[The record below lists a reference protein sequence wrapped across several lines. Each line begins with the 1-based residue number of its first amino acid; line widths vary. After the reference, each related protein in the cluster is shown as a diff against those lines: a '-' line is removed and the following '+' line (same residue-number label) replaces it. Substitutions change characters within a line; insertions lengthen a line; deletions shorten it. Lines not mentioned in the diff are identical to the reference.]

1 MKEGKFNMAKYKDL
15 VLKFF
20 KNPMFII
27 PLIIVTIGSFGY
39 LLGHETINIDVLS
52 SDRYYGENVLI
63 EQGRLMAPLI
73 DKIFNIMNFYP
84 FLADFIAVLFL
95 MLGAILF
102 CAFFDSASK
111 GKIKMI
117 AYTIF
122 ACFFVSYPLLMEA
135 FVFEPMGISIA
146 LGFCF
151 IAISLM
157 LLNECLKTNSN
168 KLFIGGTILL
178 WCAIS
183 LYESF
188 AVVYIVGVFLLLL
201 VKILYENE
209 SRQSI
214 KEYILTG
221 LKFVAPLVIAI
232 LFNFVVTN
240 AVIIIWV
247 KKINMYADKNILYG
261 DLGIVGGIKNVFNT
275 VMVKYVIN
283 GLGYLPITFL
293 VISSLISFV
302 LGIILSVKKRN
313 FLIFLSILGMNL
325 SLLMLSIIQG
335 KASYYRT
342 CQQFQLF
349 ISFIFMILTQCIL
362 NINIKKFL
370 KNAFLFI
377 MFLMIF
383 YQVKEIYKLQYVNNL
398 KYQKEKN
405 DMILIANE
413 LQKKY
418 DVKNKPVIFVGEYE
432 LPSCVK
438 EAVGI
443 KKGSLHYKV
452 LDYYNKNFN
461 NAKIDI
467 DNYITVEN
475 SVKSYVNWAKLAFVS
490 QEKANIENIKFFKY
504 LGYDFKE
511 GTIDMYI
518 EAEVISRADNLPKW
532 PKEGSIFE
540 TDDYI
545 AVNF

>member
-1 MKEGKFNMAKYKDL
+1 MEKYRDL
-15 VLKFF
+15 ILKFF

-39 LLGHETINIDVLS
+39 LLGHATVNVDTLS
-52 SDRYYGENVLI
+52 ADRYYGENVLI
-63 EQGRLMAPLI
+63 KQGRLMAPLI

-84 FLADFIAVLFL
+84 FLVDFIAVLLL
-95 MLGAILF
+95 MLAAVLF
-102 CAFFDSASK
+102 CSLFDSVSK

-122 ACFFVSYPLLMEA
+122 ACFFVSYPLIMEA

-151 IAISLM
+151 IALSLI
-157 LLNECLKTNSN
+157 LFNEYWKN
-168 KLFIGGTILL
+168 KNIKKYICGTIFL
-178 WCAIS
+178 WFAIS

-188 AVVYIVGVFLLLL
+188 AVVYVMGVFLLLL
-201 VKILYENE
+201 LKILYENE
-209 SRQSI
+209 TKQSI

-221 LKFVAPLVIAI
+221 LKFAIPLVIVV
-232 LFNFVVTN
+232 LFNCIITN
-240 AVIIIWV
+240 MIILIWQ
-247 KKINMYADKNILYG
+247 KEINLYADKNILYG
-261 DLGIVGGIKNVFNT
+261 DLGIAGGIKNLFNT
-275 VMVKYVIN
+275 VMEKYIIN

-342 CQQFQLF
+342 CQQFYLF
-349 ISFIFMILTQCIL
+349 VSFIFMILTQCIL
-362 NINIKKFL
+362 NMNIKKYF

-383 YQVKEIYKLQYVNNL
+383 YQVKEISKLQYINDL
-398 KYQKEKN
+398 RYQKEKN

-413 LQKKY
+413 LQAKY
-418 DVKNKPVIFVGEYE
+418 DVENKAVIFIGEYE

-452 LDYYNKNFN
+452 LDYFNKKFN
-461 NAKIDI
+461 NEEIDL
-467 DNYITVEN
+467 DNYIIVEN
-475 SVKSYVNWAKLAFVS
+475 SVKSYIDWAKSAFS
-490 QEKANIENIKFFKY
+490 FEEKANIENIKFFKY
-504 LGYDFKE
+504 LGYDFKV
-511 GTIDMYI
+511 GITDD
-518 EAEVISRADNLPKW
+518 EAFYDIANTLTNRKIIPNSW
-532 PKEGSIFE
+532 PKEGSIVE
-540 TDDYI
+540 IDEYI
-545 AVNF
+545 LVFL